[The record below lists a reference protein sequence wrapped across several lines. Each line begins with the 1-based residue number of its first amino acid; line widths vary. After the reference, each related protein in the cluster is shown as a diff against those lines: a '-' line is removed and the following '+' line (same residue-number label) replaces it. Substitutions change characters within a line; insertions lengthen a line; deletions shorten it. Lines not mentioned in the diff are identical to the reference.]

1 MHKQDDMV
9 LLKVGKN
16 TFLREISASVN
27 NGYPVLVEDVLEHVD
42 PGLDPILMHSEFMG
56 DGGMKQIK
64 LGEAV
69 QDYDDNFKLYMTTK
83 MPNPHYPPEVCIKVT
98 LINFTV
104 TFEGLE
110 EQLLGDVVI
119 KEKPEVEAQRD
130 KIVVQMAEDKKTL
143 KGIENLILK
152 MLSESTEE
160 QILDEDTL
168 INTLED
174 SNVTST
180 EINGRIAEAE
190 IVEVSINETRL
201 SYKTVAIRG
210 SLIYFVIADMG
221 RINDMYQNSL
231 QFVKVLFNKAI
242 DASDKADD
250 HETRLANLMDKI
262 TKIIYSNI
270 SRGLFEKDK
279 SIFSFL
285 IATSIDRNSGKII
298 ANSWNLLLRGTAT
311 IAEDLKKKQPPNPF
325 PQNILTDLLADYLW
339 SAEMTE
345 PDVYGGLFQSFAE
358 NQEVWLEWIQCEK
371 PQEEPLPLDWRSKLD
386 DFQAMIILKAF
397 RNEKISA
404 AFSKYVLDNMGKFF
418 VDGQTS
424 TMEVVAADMNYMT
437 PLIFILSTGADPTT
451 QLLKYAEAKNFS
463 EKLFPISLGQGQEK
477 KANALI
483 KDATANGNWVL
494 LQNCHLAEGYMS

>member
-9 LLKVGKN
+9 LLKFGKN

-110 EQLLGDVVI
+110 EQLLGDVVV

-180 EINGRIAEAE
+180 EINGRIAEAT

-201 SYKTVAIRG
+201 SYKTVAVRG

-311 IAEDLKKKQPPNPF
+311 IADDLKKKQPPNPF
-325 PQNILTDLLADYLW
+325 P
-339 SAEMTE
+339 
-345 PDVYGGLFQSFAE
+345 
-358 NQEVWLEWIQCEK
+358 
-371 PQEEPLPLDWRSKLD
+371 
-386 DFQAMIILKAF
+386 
-397 RNEKISA
+397 
-404 AFSKYVLDNMGKFF
+404 
-418 VDGQTS
+418 
-424 TMEVVAADMNYMT
+424 
-437 PLIFILSTGADPTT
+437 
-451 QLLKYAEAKNFS
+451 
-463 EKLFPISLGQGQEK
+463 
-477 KANALI
+477 
-483 KDATANGNWVL
+483 
-494 LQNCHLAEGYMS
+494 

>member
-9 LLKVGKN
+9 LLKFGKN

-180 EINGRIAEAE
+180 EINGRIAEA
-190 IVEVSINETRL
+190 
-201 SYKTVAIRG
+201 
-210 SLIYFVIADMG
+210 
-221 RINDMYQNSL
+221 
-231 QFVKVLFNKAI
+231 
-242 DASDKADD
+242 
-250 HETRLANLMDKI
+250 
-262 TKIIYSNI
+262 
-270 SRGLFEKDK
+270 
-279 SIFSFL
+279 
-285 IATSIDRNSGKII
+285 
-298 ANSWNLLLRGTAT
+298 
-311 IAEDLKKKQPPNPF
+311 
-325 PQNILTDLLADYLW
+325 
-339 SAEMTE
+339 
-345 PDVYGGLFQSFAE
+345 
-358 NQEVWLEWIQCEK
+358 
-371 PQEEPLPLDWRSKLD
+371 
-386 DFQAMIILKAF
+386 
-397 RNEKISA
+397 
-404 AFSKYVLDNMGKFF
+404 
-418 VDGQTS
+418 
-424 TMEVVAADMNYMT
+424 
-437 PLIFILSTGADPTT
+437 
-451 QLLKYAEAKNFS
+451 
-463 EKLFPISLGQGQEK
+463 
-477 KANALI
+477 
-483 KDATANGNWVL
+483 
-494 LQNCHLAEGYMS
+494 